1 MLNNKDLKLVIQGM
15 TETAIENNLNED
27 MRKGI
32 FIVASSLNETLK
44 QRFKT
49 FKGYTMQEIAR
60 KCMVTIK
67 E

>member
-32 FIVASSLNETLK
+32 FIVASGLNETLK

-49 FKGYTMQEIAR
+49 FKGYTMQEIAH
-60 KCMVTIK
+60 KCMITIK
-67 E
+67 A